1 MRRYIVRVPVSTEG
15 NGSLEPRGS
24 SSEEAT
30 PLAFPENTYLI
41 DASRALIYIPIPKV
55 ACTSLKTWFLQTAP
69 GVGIQPDPT
78 SWKVNAWLGAEGR
91 RYLLDQASP
100 LSDGRHFQFAFVRNP
115 WSRLVSA
122 FLNRIV
128 GRGVEYRNL
137 MTKLSRTSWYRFHR
151 RLPYEVRRRIT
162 GVGWPERAE
171 VTFRQFVLREVAV
184 TEPMDM
190 DPHWR
195 PQHTFL
201 GAHRLD
207 FVGRFERL
215 TEDLEILS
223 AKLGIEGSLPERNR
237 STYAEHTSR
246 ECFADCAP
254 SDLRTLSGMP
264 RYDQFY
270 TPDLVDEV
278 ARVYARDIERFGYDF

>member
-1 MRRYIVRVPVSTEG
+1 VRRYIVRVSVPTER
-15 NGSLEPRGS
+15 NGSQEGDGS
-24 SSEEAT
+24 SAGEAT
-30 PLAFPENTYLI
+30 PLEFPENTYLI
-41 DASRALIYIPIPKV
+41 DVSRALVYIPIPKV

-69 GVGIQPDPT
+69 DVGIQPDPT

-91 RYLLDQASP
+91 RYLLDDAAP
-100 LSDGRHFQFAFVRNP
+100 LSDGRNFQFTFVRNP

-137 MTKLSRTSWYRFHR
+137 MTRFSRTSWYRFHK
-151 RLPYEVRRRIT
+151 RLPYELRRRIT
-162 GVGWPERAE
+162 GVGWSERSE

-184 TEPMDM
+184 NAPMEM

-223 AKLGIEGSLPERNR
+223 AKLGIQGDLPERNR
-237 STYAEHTSR
+237 STYVERRSG
-246 ECFADCAP
+246 ECFADCAQ
-254 SDLRTLSGMP
+254 SDLRALPAMP
-264 RYDQFY
+264 HYTQFY
-270 TPDLVDEV
+270 TPDRVAEV
-278 ARVYARDIERFGYDF
+278 ARVYATDIERFGYDF